1 MAIRRKTKKQEEEP
15 LVDVVEAKETIESY
29 FEKNKGLVL
38 GLLTLIVLLVIGF
51 IAYKYAYQAPRESS
65 AKQELYRAEMQFEK
79 DSFAL
84 ALENPGGG
92 FSGFLDI
99 IDSYNGTKAAN
110 TAKYYAGVSYLQ
122 LGRFEEA
129 VEYLKK
135 FKPKGGFTP
144 IMKHGALGDAYSE
157 LGEIDNAI
165 SAYKSATSKGD
176 NSFLTPYYLNKLG
189 LLLKK
194 EGQSDGA
201 IKAFKTIKD
210 KYSKSNEAMRVDNYI
225 NALQAS

>member
-1 MAIRRKTKKQEEEP
+1 MAIRRNTKKQEEET
-15 LVDVVEAKETIESY
+15 LVDVVEVKQTMQDY
-29 FEKNKGLVL
+29 FEQNKGLVL
-38 GLLTLIVLLVIGF
+38 GVLAALVLLVVGYS
-51 IAYKYAYQAPRESS
+51 AYKFAYQAPREES
-65 AKQELYRAEMQFEK
+65 AKSELYRAEMQFEK

-92 FSGFLDI
+92 FSGLLDI
-99 IDSYNGTKAAN
+99 ISDYSGTSAAN

-135 FKPKGGFTP
+135 FNPKGSVTP
-144 IMKHGALGDAYSE
+144 IMKFGAMGDAYSE
-157 LGEIDNAI
+157 LGEMDNAI
-165 SAYKSATSKGD
+165 SAYKSATQKGE

-194 EGQSDGA
+194 EGQNDA
-201 IKAFKTIKD
+201 ALQAFKTIKS
-210 KYSKSNEAMRVDNYI
+210 KFGKSNESLKADNYI
-225 NALQAS
+225 NALQS